1 MLPAKVLSNLTEKN
15 EDSRI
20 LEEEV
25 KGVIPAIAWENK
37 GPLQCG
43 LVFATHII
51 IVAFFSS
58 KIAQFAGA
66 IRTPDYH
73 IMKKAWAKFEHKS
86 TGEILK
92 NKQYK
97 CYIIPYSSVTHMRTA
112 ETGRIRKRS
121 ILHIYTPGQVYVF
134 TCTVRAETLGKDI
147 GELLCGSG
155 IRFSKGE

>member
-1 MLPAKVLSNLTEKN
+1 MTDNN
-15 EDSRI
+15 EDRRI

-25 KGVIPAIAWENK
+25 KGVIPAIAWVNK
-37 GPLQCG
+37 GPVQCG
-43 LVFATHII
+43 LVFTTNVI

-73 IMKKAWAKFEHKS
+73 IMKKAWARFEHKPV
-86 TGEILK
+86 GEILK

-97 CYIIPYSSVTHMRTA
+97 CYIIPYSSATHMQATQ
-112 ETGRIRKRS
+112 TGRIRKRT
-121 ILHIYTPGQVYVF
+121 ILRLYTPSQEYVF
-134 TCTVRAETLGKDI
+134 TCTVNEETLGKDI
-147 GELLCGSG
+147 GELLHESG